1 MKFRTLKIHQL
12 KIHRLS
18 FAACLLSLTA
28 MTLPAMAEDFYFD
41 PYAGVGA
48 GQFQLS
54 TGSSTTT
61 NPGGFV
67 FFGAEVHPYLAP
79 EIRIGKANSGSIT
92 GFSNVSLDWFASYL
106 LRLQAPV
113 NEDTTVYGLVGGTTM
128 RTALTPIGGTKLT
141 DTSTN
146 FSFGVGLN
154 YRPIQH
160 LSLGAEWVRY
170 GRGYKSASTRGLNV
184 TGIAGVVAYSF

>member
-1 MKFRTLKIHQL
+1 MKMKI
-12 KIHRLS
+12 RSLS
-18 FAACLLSLTA
+18 GVACLLSLTA
-28 MTLPAMAEDFYFD
+28 LSLPVMAGDFYFD
-41 PYAGVGA
+41 PYAGAGA

-54 TGSSTTT
+54 TGSSTST

-92 GFSNVSLDWFASYL
+92 GYSSVSLDWFASYL

-128 RTALTPIGGTKLT
+128 RTALTPTGGTKLS

-146 FSFGVGLN
+146 FTFGVGLN
-154 YRPIQH
+154 YRPMRH
-160 LSLGAEWVRY
+160 VSVGAEWVRY

-184 TGIAGVVAYSF
+184 TGISGVVSYSF